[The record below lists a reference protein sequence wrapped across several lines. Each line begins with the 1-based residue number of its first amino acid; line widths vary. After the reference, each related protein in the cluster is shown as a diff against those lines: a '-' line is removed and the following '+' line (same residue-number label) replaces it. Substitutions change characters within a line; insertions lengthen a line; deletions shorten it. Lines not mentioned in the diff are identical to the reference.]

1 MDGLYIALGLGAIVG
16 LISLITYFK
25 REGSDRY
32 DMNFILSGS
41 FWVQALFVLFFE
53 LEVIRFLVNV
63 PEGQMSFGYVFW
75 GLKDAYIIGLVGY
88 VIALLMNARKSNF
101 EFSIGFTFAQFLTAI
116 MIFLVIFYVFAEFEK
131 VSNKVRQ
138 HLK

>member
-1 MDGLYIALGLGAIVG
+1 MDGLYIALGLCVVIG

-25 REGSDRY
+25 SEGLRRY
-32 DMNFILSGS
+32 KMRFILCGS
-41 FWVQALFVLFFE
+41 FWVQALFVLFFD
-53 LEVIRFLVNV
+53 LEVIRFLVNT

-116 MIFLVIFYVFAEFEK
+116 MIFLVVFYIFLEFQK
-131 VSNKVRQ
+131 ITDKVRQ
-138 HLK
+138 YTR